1 MGRGDGG
8 GYLPGESSAGRV
20 RDAGVPSSEF
30 GSPESAGQ
38 EAGSARRT
46 RASAARFSAGPLLI
60 SARGGGAG
68 EVSGEGSRPPG
79 RGADGS
85 QPRGYPARRLPAPP
99 EIWGGG
105 GGGGGARARGWEGGG
120 EC

>member
-38 EAGSARRT
+38 EAGSAPRT
-46 RASAARFSAGPLLI
+46 RASAVRFSAGQLLI
-60 SARGGGAG
+60 SARGGGTG

-85 QPRGYPARRLPAPP
+85 QPRGYPIRSLPAPP